1 MAEETLIFLAQVRT
15 LKKFKYSLTHYIIVT
30 TICILWQSSIMVGKK
45 AVKLLFILTGP
56 MVKTIL
62 NHSRGLDKQKFQR
75 KIVNIFLPKF

>member
-15 LKKFKYSLTHYIIVT
+15 LKNFKYSLTHYIIVT

-45 AVKLLFILTGP
+45 AVNGP